1 MEYRTIADSCEASLT
16 EKRSEFIAQLAPVT
30 KAEEAA
36 ALIEQIRA
44 KHHKARHHVW
54 AYRLRTDGAIRY
66 SDDGE
71 PQGTGGVPVLSVL
84 QKADLC
90 DLCCVVTRYFGGV
103 LLGASGLTRAY
114 SAAAALAVQNAKIQ
128 CFCQAVRLQI
138 TMDYPLYG
146 KVTYILPDFGILE
159 VSSQFSDQ
167 VTLCLDI
174 KKETHPL
181 LEARLTELSCG
192 TIHTEVLMEHYAD
205 FASVSPA
212 LPQVLL

>member
-1 MEYRTIADSCEASLT
+1 MEYRTIAAPTEASIV
-16 EKRSEFIAQLAPVT
+16 EKRSEFIAQLMPVLT
-30 KAEEAA
+30 PEDAA
-36 ALIEQIRA
+36 AFVEQIRA

-54 AYRLRTDGAIRY
+54 AYRLRTEGAVRY

-84 QKADLC
+84 QKSELTDI
-90 DLCCVVTRYFGGV
+90 CCVVTRYFGGV

-128 CFCQAVRLQI
+128 CFCEAVRLQI
-138 TMDYPLYG
+138 TMDYSLYG
-146 KVTYILPDFGILE
+146 KVSYILPDFGILE
-159 VSSQFSDQ
+159 VSSDFGEN
-167 VTLCLDI
+167 VVLCLDI

-192 TIHTEVLMEHYAD
+192 TIRTEVLTEHFAD
-205 FASVSPA
+205 FASVSSS
-212 LPQVLL
+212 L